1 MDIRKIRRLIE
12 MLEGSDISEIEV
24 SEGEET
30 VKIRRGSMEPVVQ
43 QVQAAPQA
51 APAPQMPAAQGQPA
65 PAAPAPEPEPETGIT
80 VEAPMVGTF
89 YRAPTPEAEP
99 YVREGDRVNV
109 GDTLCIIEAMKL
121 FNEIE
126 SEHAGTV
133 KKIMAENAQP
143 VEYGEPL
150 FIIEPDA

>member
-1 MDIRKIRRLIE
+1 MDIRKIRRLID

-51 APAPQMPAAQGQPA
+51 APAPQA
-65 PAAPAPEPEPETGIT
+65 PAAPAQAQPAAAEPEPETGLT

>member
-51 APAPQMPAAQGQPA
+51 APAPQAPAAPGQPA
-65 PAAPAPEPEPETGIT
+65 PAAEPEPETGIT

-99 YVREGDRVNV
+99 YVREGDRVSV

-126 SEHAGTV
+126 SEYTGTV
-133 KKIMAENAQP
+133 KKILVENAQP

-150 FIIEPDA
+150 FIIEPDG

>member
-12 MLEGSDISEIEV
+12 MLEGSDITEIEV

-43 QVQAAPQA
+43 QVQAPPQA
-51 APAPQMPAAQGQPA
+51 APAPAPVA
-65 PAAPAPEPEPETGIT
+65 PAGGGAAPAAPEPEPETGNT
-80 VEAPMVGTF
+80 QEAPMVGTF

-99 YVREGDRVNV
+99 FVREGDRVSA

-126 SEHAGTV
+126 SEYTGTV
-133 KKIMAENAQP
+133 KKILVENAQP

-150 FIIEPDA
+150 FIIEPDG